1 MVLIIIIIC
10 IKLDGVKS
18 NPIKILAEFIAMS
31 RHSLLHLSLAS
42 CIIALSTS
50 PAFAVDSQLSLEQT
64 KKLSIQQALGQKIFF
79 DTNLS
84 NPPGQACASCHDPKT
99 AFSEPDLDLPVSK
112 GAEEGKTGT
121 INTPT
126 AMYTAFIPAFH
137 FEPREGL
144 FVGGQFL
151 DGRENT
157 LEDQAKQPFI
167 NPDEMA
173 NPDKASVIEKIRQAD
188 YADEFKLVYGQDS
201 LDDVEKA
208 YENVADA
215 LANFERSPIF
225 NPFTSK
231 YDYYLAG
238 IVELSEQEARG
249 LQLFEAEDKGNCAAC
264 HPSTPTNGKPP
275 LFTDF
280 TYDNLGT
287 PANPTILAAKG
298 DDFVDIGLG
307 KTVVDN
313 PNAEAGAEDGKFK
326 VSTLR
331 NISKTA
337 PYMHNGVF
345 ADLREVVDFY
355 NTRDVDEKWAK
366 PEVAEGVN
374 TDELGDLKLTDQEV
388 DDIVAFLGTLSDGYQ
403 LGAKAEM
410 NDDTITL
417 PYIRVEGRDV
427 TSKIYAV
434 TLDKLDTAEGAAA
447 QYQVTQLTELSLA
460 ENHHRT
466 DIPYY
471 SLDTGIL
478 EIPTIMTMNTEGVK
492 TANVMQFKQAV
503 TAGDLVFELSYS
515 KAFQ

>member
-1 MVLIIIIIC
+1 
-10 IKLDGVKS
+10 
-18 NPIKILAEFIAMS
+18 MS
-31 RHSLLHLSLAS
+31 RPSLLNMSLAG
-42 CIIALSTS
+42 CIIALSSS
-50 PAFAVDSQLSLEQT
+50 PAFAVDSQLSIEQT

-84 NPPGQACASCHDPKT
+84 NPPGQSCASCHDPKT
-99 AFSEPDLDLPVSK
+99 AFSEPALDLPVSK

-126 AMYTAFIPAFH
+126 AMYTAFMPAFH
-137 FEPREGL
+137 FEPEEGL

-151 DGRENT
+151 DGREGT

-188 YADEFKLVYGQDS
+188 YAAEFKLVYGQTS
-201 LDDVEKA
+201 LDDVETA
-208 YENVADA
+208 YDNVAA
-215 LANFERSPIF
+215 TLASFERSPIF

-238 IVELSEQEARG
+238 MVELSEQEARG

-264 HPSTPTNGKPP
+264 HPSTPVNGQPP

-280 TYDNLGT
+280 TYDNLGA
-287 PANPTILAAKG
+287 PSNKTILAAKG
-298 DDFVDIGLG
+298 DDFIDIGLG

-313 PNAEAGAEDGKFK
+313 PNAEAGADNGKFK

-355 NTRDVDEKWAK
+355 NTRDIDDKWDK
-366 PEVAEGVN
+366 PEIA
-374 TDELGDLKLTDQEV
+374 
-388 DDIVAFLGTLSDGYQ
+388 
-403 LGAKAEM
+403 
-410 NDDTITL
+410 
-417 PYIRVEGRDV
+417 
-427 TSKIYAV
+427 
-434 TLDKLDTAEGAAA
+434 
-447 QYQVTQLTELSLA
+447 
-460 ENHHRT
+460 
-466 DIPYY
+466 
-471 SLDTGIL
+471 
-478 EIPTIMTMNTEGVK
+478 EGVK
-492 TANVMQFKQAV
+492 TKN
-503 TAGDLVFELSYS
+503 
-515 KAFQ
+515 